1 MMAARPLASAT
12 ISFGL
17 VSIPVKL
24 FTSTKASEAISFR
37 MLHKKCGTPVKY
49 RYWCEQD
56 ATTVERDDINKGY
69 EYAKGQYVV
78 FTPDELKALEEEA
91 TKAIAIEEFVSMDLI
106 DPVFY
111 DKSYYLAPE
120 KGAER
125 AYRLLAKAMK
135 KKGLVGLAR
144 YAARGKSY
152 LVSVRPLENGLVMQ
166 QLHYANEV
174 RPISEVP
181 IEEKGDVR
189 DNELKLALQLIEQSI
204 SESFDPGKYSDEVRG
219 RIQEVID
226 QKIEGQEVTL
236 APSEAPQAQVIDLM
250 QALKA
255 SLSEAPA
262 TETKPARKSGSRR
275 KAAKASPRKAASRKT
290 SRKRASS

>member
-24 FTSTKASEAISFR
+24 FTSTKASETISFR
-37 MLHKKCGTPVKY
+37 MLHKKCSTPVKY

-56 ATTVERDDINKGY
+56 ASTVERDDIVKGY

-78 FTPDELKALEEEA
+78 FTPEELKGLEEEA
-91 TKAIAIEEFVSMDLI
+91 TKAIAIEEFVSIDLI
-106 DPVFY
+106 DPVYY
-111 DKSYYLAPE
+111 DKAYYLAPE
-120 KGAER
+120 KGGER
-125 AYRLLAKAMK
+125 AYRLLTKAMK
-135 KKGLVGLAR
+135 KKGLVGLAK

-152 LVSVRPLENGLVMQ
+152 LVSVRPMENGLVMQ
-166 QLHYANEV
+166 QLYYANEV
-174 RPISEVP
+174 RPFSEVP
-181 IEEKGDVR
+181 IEEKGEVR

-204 SESFDPGKYSDEVRG
+204 SETFDPSKYADEVRD
-219 RIQEVID
+219 RVQQVID

-236 APSEAPQAQVIDLM
+236 APAEAPQAQVIDLM
-250 QALKA
+250 EALKA

-262 TETKPARKSGSRR
+262 GTSRSSKAPARR

-290 SRKRASS
+290 TRKRASN